1 MQRPLPTVVHLW
13 PASHLQST
21 DLKASTF
28 AYIEGT
34 LSTLTSLGPPLD
46 SSVRLSYGSRQFTLT
61 DASPAL
67 L

>member
-1 MQRPLPTVVHLW
+1 MQRPLPTVVHFW

-46 SSVRLSYGSRQFTLT
+46 SVRLSYGSRQFTLT
-61 DASPAL
+61 DASPTL